1 MKESFTSQVLRRLM
15 RPEDLKVGMNG
26 NIYWIVLND
35 DLAKC
40 VTAKSPSLCGF
51 FPRRKCSTV
60 VLQHLSSA
68 SEFLISFRNLISC
81 VIEKNVGQT
90 PGSVEFS
97 SEQKCQ

>member
-40 VTAKSPSLCGF
+40 VTAKSQSLCGF
-51 FPRRKCSTV
+51 FRGVNAR
-60 VLQHLSSA
+60 L
-68 SEFLISFRNLISC
+68 
-81 VIEKNVGQT
+81 
-90 PGSVEFS
+90 
-97 SEQKCQ
+97 